1 MSIDEP
7 TKKKYKSKKI
17 IIDDDEEEKSEDE
30 PRMGINISSET
41 PNLLPVYQIE
51 ISDKIGDITNSNLI
65 SYASHNCET
74 NTRLPPVSSIFSNSS
89 ILVSSPIIKNREEN
103 YLSNQHFDDSSSKS
117 DKGSVR
123 AIESKEVIGEKKCEN
138 ESSISS
144 SSSDS
149 TKSTNS
155 NSLSEEED
163 DGEGIELVFDMDNN
177 SIKEIKNAN
186 EIPNVKNEEQI
197 DLIQDTENRL
207 NDVSKKDGHS
217 KSEGRVLVNGDK
229 GKQSIC
235 EEEDENV
242 IFDLDNNKVI
252 KNENIIDMNI
262 SFNTPTHSKSKITIT
277 KIVKE

>member
-7 TKKKYKSKKI
+7 AKKKYKSKKI
-17 IIDDDEEEKSEDE
+17 IIDDDEEDKSENE
-30 PRMGINISSET
+30 TQVGTNASSET
-41 PNLLPVYQIE
+41 LNLLPVYQIE
-51 ISDKIGDITNSNLI
+51 ISDKIGDITNSSLT
-65 SYASHNCET
+65 SYTSQNCET
-74 NTRLPPVSSIFSNSS
+74 NTRLPPVSSIFSDSS
-89 ILVSSPIIKNREEN
+89 ILISSPIIKNREN
-103 YLSNQHFDDSSSKS
+103 YLSNQNFGDSSSKS
-117 DKGSVR
+117 DKGSVQ
-123 AIESKEVIGEKKCEN
+123 AIGSKEVICEKKCRN

-144 SSSDS
+144 GSSDS

-186 EIPNVKNEEQI
+186 DIPNVKNEEQI

-207 NDVSKKDGHS
+207 NDVSKKEGNNKLDGQF
-217 KSEGRVLVNGDK
+217 LTNGDK